1 MNNNYKLLFLI
12 IFIVLWITSC
22 GPKQTEIVWESAL
35 VGTRLP
41 DSIRYYFDLQKDTIQ
56 KLYKNRLYVVPDLQG
71 NFILKFMIRS
81 DGQVENIFLD
91 SCQLNDPVLESQI
104 RLAVS
109 NWTFP
114 RSPEDSIEVLVPIYL
129 LQEE

>member
-1 MNNNYKLLFLI
+1 MNNNYKLLFFI
-12 IFIVLWITSC
+12 IFVILWITSC
-22 GPKQTEIVWESAL
+22 GPKRTEVVWESAL

>member
-1 MNNNYKLLFLI
+1 MKDIYKLIF
-12 IFIVLWITSC
+12 FIVIIGFWITSC

-71 NFILKFMIRS
+71 NFILKFMIRNN
-81 DGQVENIFLD
+81 GQVENVVLD
-91 SCQLNDPVLESQI
+91 SCQLNDPTLESQI
-104 RLAVS
+104 RLAV
-109 NWTFP
+109 NDWTFP
-114 RSPEDSIEVLVPIYL
+114 SSSEDSIEVLIPIYL